1 MTTIAE
7 AGTLD
12 VRPLERTLGGAVI
25 GLDLHEELDERTV
38 AGLRAALLERKVL
51 VFPEARL
58 SPDELERFSRYL
70 GEPFADPSYPYGSI
84 PENPYVVALGPS
96 DPGHRASSWHQGGTW
111 KPNPW
116 FFEMLQI
123 NVKPDVGG
131 DTLWADLQAAY
142 RDLSPYLQAYVGSL
156 RAAHLRQVAYEHS
169 AVADEA
175 PTVDHPLVLTH
186 PETGQK
192 GLYLTSR
199 IVQLLDVPKP
209 ESDAVLAFLRAHASH
224 VKYQF
229 RHRWAR
235 GDLVVWDNRATWHY
249 AVDDYGND
257 LRHGHKISIE
267 GGDWRPA

>member
-1 MTTIAE
+1 MTTTAE
-7 AGTLD
+7 VTDLD

-25 GLDLHEELDERTV
+25 GLDLHKELDGRTV

-51 VFPEARL
+51 VFPEAHL
-58 SPDELERFSRYL
+58 DPAEIERFARYL

-96 DPGHRASSWHQGGTW
+96 EPGHRPSSWHQGGTW
-111 KPNPW
+111 KENPW
-116 FFEMLQI
+116 FFELLQI

-142 RDLSPYLQAYVGSL
+142 RDLSSPLRSYLGQL
-156 RAAHLRQVAYEHS
+156 RAAHLRQVAEH
-169 AVADEA
+169 DFLGPDA
-175 PTVDHPLVLTH
+175 PTVDHPLILTH
-186 PETGQK
+186 PETGEK

-199 IVQLLDVPKP
+199 ITHLLGLPKA
-209 ESDAVLAFLRAHASH
+209 ESEAVLAFLRSHASH
-224 VKYQF
+224 VNYQF
-229 RHRWAR
+229 RHRWTA

-249 AVDDYGND
+249 AVDDYGHD